1 MFCADLPE
9 VRARDVTLSIR
20 SLCPRV
26 MSPLKN
32 WGPRLAAF
40 LGFYH
45 WSLRQFYVLP
55 HSEQEAAS
63 PHFHTQSVILTP
75 GRSVESDDEKSRFF
89 HAARP
94 GFEPRTFR
102 MRGRH
107 ATSEPHT
114 PLHQIHHHIHHQIHH
129 HIHHHVHQ
137 IHHHRIPG
145 E

>member
-40 LGFYH
+40 FLGFYH
-45 WSLRQFYVLP
+45 WSLRQVYVLP
-55 HSEQEAAS
+55 HSEQRAAS
-63 PHFHTQSVILTP
+63 PHFHTKSAILTP
-75 GRSVESDDEKSRFF
+75 GRSVEIDDEKSRFF

-107 ATSEPHT
+107 TNLWATHSTLMLYWVLGGWEVWRKRQRKKKRT
-114 PLHQIHHHIHHQIHH
+114 FFHIS
-129 HIHHHVHQ
+129 
-137 IHHHRIPG
+137 
-145 E
+145 